1 MPDLSLTTDAEMFDE
16 LKKRY
21 GCRVFIGKKMNI
33 DFKGGEITVDAYQ
46 GSFNECAG
54 LAMEASMKQTYF
66 KLATGQPTKG
76 F

>member
-1 MPDLSLTTDAEMFDE
+1 MTELSLVTDAEMFDE

-21 GCRVFIGKKMNI
+21 GCMVFIGKKLNI
-33 DFKGGEITVDAYQ
+33 DFKGGEITVDAYN

-54 LAMEASMKQTYF
+54 LAMEASLKQTYS
-66 KLATGQPTKG
+66 KLATGRPTTG

>member
-21 GCRVFIGKKMNI
+21 GCMVFIGKKLNI
-33 DFKGGEITVDAYQ
+33 DFKGGEITVDAFN
-46 GSFNECAG
+46 GGFNECAG
-54 LAMEASMKQTYF
+54 LAMEAALKQTYF
-66 KLATGQPTKG
+66 KLSSGTPAQG